1 MSIDFATLQT
11 NLTTWI
17 EALVGLDADGDQIN
31 VEWGKQ
37 PQKIW
42 TRPFILAYAGP
53 ITKLG
58 HDWRGYA
65 YDQQSDQQSET
76 MYGLRL
82 FPLRLS
88 FRSFDQRLGRDAR
101 QYAEQFRL
109 QIQSSNSTDFLA
121 ENFIGFVDTSDLIE
135 TDYEWSNR
143 IVNQVDMTVTLA
155 LHLDSANAQYS
166 GDYIDT
172 VEVTEQHLIITED
185 GDPVVDENGDNVV
198 SDDQVPFTIAA

>member
-1 MSIDFATLQT
+1 MAIEFATLQT
-11 NLTTWI
+11 NITTWV
-17 EALVGLDADGDQIN
+17 ESLVGLDADGDQIN

-42 TRPFILAYAGP
+42 TRAFILAYAGP

-65 YDQQSDQQSET
+65 YDQQTDQQSET
-76 MYGLRL
+76 MYGVRL

-109 QIQSSNSTDFLA
+109 QIQSSDSTDFLA
-121 ENFIGFVDTSDLIE
+121 ENCIGFVDTSDLIE

-143 IVNQVDMTVTLA
+143 IVNQVDMTVMLQ
-155 LHLDSANAQYS
+155 LHLDSLNPQYG

-172 VEVTEQHLIITED
+172 VEVTGLDVIIDNLGIDVIDNLGNLLVAESTETF
-185 GDPVVDENGDNVV
+185 VIN
-198 SDDQVPFTIAA
+198 